1 MLTPLAPAD
10 GETVLPLDLLKAR
23 VRVLSNDEDYDLERM
38 RAQAIDFVERYSGCA
53 LQRRQFLYSDRQFC
67 SSMRLPIGPVQS
79 VDAIN
84 YVSGDGANVEL
95 EAGAWHAGGGIVQP
109 RAGTHWPY
117 ASGQEGAVRITFT
130 AGFESAELEAPM
142 LIAAVEVGV
151 AALRASR
158 DAPDWSAA
166 MACADSYRM
175 PGL

>member
-10 GETVLPLDLLKAR
+10 GEAILPLDLLKAR
-23 VRVLSNDEDYDLERM
+23 VRVLSSDEDLDLERM
-38 RAQAIDFVERYSGCA
+38 RAQAINFVERYSGCA
-53 LQRRQFLYSDRQFC
+53 LQRRQFMASDRQFC
-67 SSMRLPIGPVQS
+67 ASMRLPIGPVQS
-79 VDAIN
+79 VDKIA
-84 YVSGDGANVEL
+84 YVAADGAIVEL
-95 EAGAWHAGGGIVQP
+95 EAGAWYAGGSVVQP

-117 ASGQEGAVRITFT
+117 ASGQEGAVRITLT
-130 AGFESAELEAPM
+130 AGFENAENEAPM